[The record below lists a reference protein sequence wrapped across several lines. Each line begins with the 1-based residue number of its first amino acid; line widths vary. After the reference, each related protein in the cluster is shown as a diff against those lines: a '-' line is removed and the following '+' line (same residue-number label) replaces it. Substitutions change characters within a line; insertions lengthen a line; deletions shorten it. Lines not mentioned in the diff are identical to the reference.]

1 MSAPGDRA
9 EAILLAQREVLE
21 RCAQGEPLE
30 AILDRV
36 TTAIREHSVD
46 GAIPSILLVE
56 SGVLR
61 HGSAP
66 DLPAVYTAAID
77 GVSIGPAAGSCGTA
91 AYRGQPVYATDIQT
105 DPLWEDWR
113 HLALP
118 HNLRACW
125 SQPIVGSNGQVLG
138 TFALYYREPRRPS
151 PDDVGLIEL
160 FSRTTAILIEW
171 KRNQHAQ
178 QQLLAAE
185 QRARQAAEN
194 ANRGKDEFVATLSH
208 ELRTP
213 LNAIVGW
220 ARMLRM
226 PNLNAALTERAI
238 SAIERNAQAQTRLV
252 EDLLDISRIMSGK
265 VDLDV
270 ALLDVNA
277 LLEAALDAVRPLAAG
292 KGIQLVAIP
301 APPGASVQG
310 DANRL
315 RQVLWN
321 LLTNAVKFTPAG
333 GDVRVAARSEPGGT
347 RLSVSDTG
355 IGIPADLLPH
365 VFDRYRQ
372 ADDSSGGLGLGLA
385 IAKHVVELHGG
396 TLEASSDG
404 PGRGARFDVI
414 LPLAVATAAAQSG
427 SAGTI

>member
-1 MSAPGDRA
+1 MSAQDGRA
-9 EAILLAQREVLE
+9 QSILLAEREVLE

-56 SGVLR
+56 DGVLR

-66 DLPAVYTAAID
+66 DLPAAYTAAID
-77 GVSIGPAAGSCGTA
+77 GAPIGPAAGSCGTA
-91 AYRGQPVYATDIQT
+91 AYRRQAVYVTDISI
-105 DPLWEDWR
+105 DPLWDDWR
-113 HLALP
+113 DLALP
-118 HNLRACW
+118 HGLRACW
-125 SQPIVGSNGQVLG
+125 SQPIVGSNDQVLG
-138 TFALYYREPRRPS
+138 TFALYYREPRQPS
-151 PDDVGLIEL
+151 PEDIALIEL

-185 QRARQAAEN
+185 QRARQAAEDV
-194 ANRGKDEFVATLSH
+194 NRAKDEFVATLSH

-220 ARMLRM
+220 TRMLRVAS
-226 PNLNAALTERAI
+226 LDAALTERAI
-238 SAIERNAQAQTRLV
+238 AAIERNAQAQSRLV

-265 VDLDV
+265 LDLDV
-270 ALLDVNA
+270 AVLDLNGLLD
-277 LLEAALDAVRPLAAG
+277 AALDAVRPLADG
-292 KGIQLVAIP
+292 KGIHLVADH
-301 APPGASVQG
+301 APPGVSVQG
-310 DANRL
+310 DSNRL
-315 RQVLWN
+315 GQVLWN

-333 GDVRVAARSEPGGT
+333 GEVRLEARSEPIGT
-347 RLSVSDTG
+347 RISVSDTG
-355 IGIPADLLPH
+355 IGIPADVLPH

-372 ADDSSGGLGLGLA
+372 ADDSHGGLGLGLA
-385 IAKHVVELHGG
+385 IARHVVELHGG
-396 TLEASSDG
+396 ALQVSSEG

-414 LPLAVATAAAQSG
+414 LPLPIVAGVPQSG